1 MDGCSTRTIRYSAPS
16 MSETAIAIA
25 VPEADPLVDLLRRE
39 HTRDG
44 GDGMPAHITLL
55 YPFTE
60 TDTLVARRLGR
71 VREVLAAFAAC
82 EIEFAETRRFAL
94 KPEAVLWLAP
104 SPSEQLVAMID
115 ALATE
120 FPEHPPFGGRFD
132 SIVPHLTL
140 AVTADSGVLDRIES
154 EVTRALPIR
163 ARIVQAALY
172 EHAATGWR
180 ERSRFELGPFS

>member
-1 MDGCSTRTIRYSAPS
+1 

-25 VPEADPLVDLLRRE
+25 VSEADPLVDLLRRE

-44 GDGMPAHITLL
+44 GEGMPAHITLL
-55 YPFTE
+55 YPF

-94 KPEAVLWLAP
+94 EPEAVLWLAP
-104 SPSEQLVAMID
+104 SPSERLVAMID

-132 SIVPHLTL
+132 SIVPHLTV
-140 AVTADSGVLDRIES
+140 AVSADSGVR
-154 EVTRALPIR
+154 
-163 ARIVQAALY
+163 
-172 EHAATGWR
+172 
-180 ERSRFELGPFS
+180 